1 MLIIAICDD
10 NDADRVK
17 LYETIESYLCKQGVN
32 AKIFVYDN
40 PDKLTSVIESKTI
53 CFDII
58 FLDIIMDDMDGMT
71 CARIIRKQD
80 KLVNIIFLT
89 SSTDYVYEGYE
100 VNATGYLVKP
110 IKIDQLAKVME
121 RAIAQVENV
130 DKASI
135 CITYR
140 GVTRKIPIKDIL
152 YFESE
157 NNKVNIVL
165 AKTAEKITVY
175 TKLDEFEQTQQLNTF
190 IRSHKS
196 FLVNFLHIEKYENDR
211 FELNNG
217 IIIPISRK
225 NRDKVRESFYT
236 LLNSNSIYNHN

>member
-10 NDADRVK
+10 NAADRIK
-17 LYETIESYLCKQGVN
+17 LHEAIENYLCQQGVN
-32 AKIFVYDN
+32 ANIFAYDN
-40 PDKLTSVIESKTI
+40 PDKLNSVIESKTI

-58 FLDIIMDDMDGMT
+58 FLDIIMDDMNGMT

-110 IKIDQLAKVME
+110 IKMHQLAKVME
-121 RAIAQVENV
+121 KAIVQIENV
-130 DKASI
+130 DRASI
-135 CITYR
+135 GITYR
-140 GVTRKIPIKDIL
+140 GVTQKISTKDIL
-152 YFESE
+152 YLESE

-175 TKLDEFEQTQQLNTF
+175 TKLDEFGQTQQLKTF

-196 FLVNFLHIEKYENDR
+196 YLVNFLYIEKYVNDK
-211 FELNNG
+211 FVLTDG
-217 IIIPISRK
+217 TAIPISRTNK
-225 NRDKVRESFYT
+225 DKARESFYT
-236 LLNSNSIYNHN
+236 LLHSQ

>member
-10 NDADRVK
+10 NAADRIK

-32 AKIFVYDN
+32 ANIFAYDN
-40 PDKLTSVIESKTI
+40 PYKLNSAIESKTI

-58 FLDIIMDDMDGMT
+58 FLDIIMDDMNGMT

-110 IKIDQLAKVME
+110 IKIDQLAKVMK
-121 RAIAQVENV
+121 RAIAQNENAE
-130 DKASI
+130 KESI

-140 GVTRKIPIKDIL
+140 GVTQKILTKDIL
-152 YFESE
+152 YLESE

-196 FLVNFLHIEKYENDR
+196 YLVNFLYIEKYANDK
-211 FELNNG
+211 FVLTTG
-217 IIIPISRK
+217 TVIPISRTNK
-225 NRDKVRESFYT
+225 EKAREVFYK
-236 LLNSNSIYNHN
+236 LLNSQE

>member
-1 MLIIAICDD
+1 MIIIAICDD
-10 NDADRVK
+10 NAADRLK
-17 LYETIESYLCKQGVN
+17 LYETIESYLGKQGAN
-32 AKIFVYDN
+32 ANIFTYDN
-40 PDKLTSVIESKTI
+40 PYKLNSVIESKTI

-58 FLDIIMDDMDGMT
+58 FLDIIMGDMNGMT
-71 CARIIRKQD
+71 CARIIREQD

-110 IKIDQLAKVME
+110 IKIGQLAKVME
-121 RAIAQVENV
+121 RAIAQKENV
-130 DKASI
+130 EKESI

-140 GVTRKIPIKDIL
+140 GVTQKIPTKDIL

-175 TKLDEFEQTQQLNTF
+175 TKLDEFEQTQPLNTF

-196 FLVNFLHIEKYENDR
+196 YLVNFLYIEKYTNDK
-211 FELNNG
+211 FVLTAG
-217 IIIPISRK
+217 TDIPISRTNK
-225 NRDKVRESFYT
+225 EKAREAFYK
-236 LLNSNSIYNHN
+236 LLNSQ

>member
-10 NDADRVK
+10 NAADRIK
-17 LYETIESYLCKQGVN
+17 LYETIENYLCNKGVN
-32 AKIFVYDN
+32 ANIFTYDN
-40 PDKLTSVIESKTI
+40 PDKLNSVIESKTI

-58 FLDIIMDDMDGMT
+58 FLDIIMGDMNGMT

-121 RAIAQVENV
+121 KAIAQIENV

-135 CITYR
+135 YITCR
-140 GVTRKIPIKDIL
+140 GVTQKIPTKDIL
-152 YFESE
+152 YLESE

-175 TKLDEFEQTQQLNTF
+175 TKLDEFEQTEQLNTF

-196 FLVNFLHIEKYENDR
+196 YLVNFLYIEKYANDK
-211 FELNNG
+211 FVLNDG
-217 IIIPISRK
+217 TFIPISRTNK
-225 NRDKVRESFYT
+225 DTARESFYN
-236 LLNSNSIYNHN
+236 LLNNL

>member
-10 NDADRVK
+10 NADDRIK
-17 LYETIESYLCKQGVN
+17 LYETIDSYLCQQGIN
-32 AKIFVYDN
+32 ANIFTYDN
-40 PDKLTSVIESKTI
+40 PDKLNFVIESRTI

-58 FLDIIMDDMDGMT
+58 FLDIIMGDLNGMT

-121 RAIAQVENV
+121 RAIAQNQSV
-130 DKASI
+130 DQESI

-140 GVTRKIPIKDIL
+140 GVTQKILTKDIL

-175 TKLDEFEQTQQLNTF
+175 TKLDELEQIEQLNTF

-196 FLVNFLHIEKYENDR
+196 FLVNFLYIEKHENDK
-211 FELNNG
+211 FELTNG
-217 IIIPISRK
+217 MVIPISRK
-225 NRDKVRESFYT
+225 NKDKVKKTFYT
-236 LLNSNSIYNHN
+236 LLNS

>member
-10 NDADRVK
+10 NAADRIK

-32 AKIFVYDN
+32 ATIFAYDN
-40 PDKLTSVIESKTI
+40 PDKLNSVIESKTI

-110 IKIDQLAKVME
+110 IKLDQLAKVME
-121 RAIAQVENV
+121 RAIAQIENA

-135 CITYR
+135 YITYR
-140 GVTRKIPIKDIL
+140 GVTQKIPTKDIL
-152 YFESE
+152 YLESE

-165 AKTAEKITVY
+165 AKTKEKITVY
-175 TKLDEFEQTQQLNTF
+175 TKLDEFEQQQTKTF

-196 FLVNFLHIEKYENDR
+196 YLVNFLYIGKYANDK
-211 FELNNG
+211 FVLTDG
-217 IIIPISRK
+217 TVIPISRT
-225 NRDKVRESFYT
+225 NRDKVKEAFYT
-236 LLNSNSIYNHN
+236 LLNSQ

>member
-10 NDADRVK
+10 NAADRRK
-17 LYETIESYLCKQGVN
+17 LHETIKNYLGQQGIK
-32 AKIFVYDN
+32 AKFFAYDN
-40 PDKLTSVIESKTI
+40 PDKLNSVIESNMMR
-53 CFDII
+53 FDII
-58 FLDIIMDDMDGMT
+58 FLDIIMDEMNGIT

-110 IKIDQLAKVME
+110 IKIDQLARVME
-121 RAIAQVENV
+121 RAIAQIENV
-130 DKASI
+130 EKASI
-135 CITYR
+135 CITCR
-140 GVTRKIPIKDIL
+140 GVTQRIPTSNIL
-152 YFESE
+152 YLESE

-165 AKTAEKITVY
+165 AKTEEKISVY
-175 TKLDEFEQTQQLNTF
+175 TKLDEFEQILLSNLF

-196 FLVNFLHIEKYENDR
+196 FLVNFLYIEKYEIDR

-217 IIIPISRK
+217 TVIPISRK
-225 NRDKVRESFYT
+225 NKDKVKESFYT
-236 LLNSNSIYNHN
+236 HLNS

>member
-10 NDADRVK
+10 NAADRIK
-17 LYETIESYLCKQGVN
+17 LYETIESYLCKQGVSAN
-32 AKIFVYDN
+32 LFAYDN
-40 PDKLTSVIESKTI
+40 PYKLNSVIESKTI

-58 FLDIIMDDMDGMT
+58 FLDIIMDDMNGMT

-110 IKIDQLAKVME
+110 IQIDQLAKVME
-121 RAIAQVENV
+121 RAIAQIENAE
-130 DKASI
+130 KASI
-135 CITYR
+135 CIAYR
-140 GVTRKIPIKDIL
+140 GVTQKILTKDIL
-152 YFESE
+152 YLESE
-157 NNKVNIVL
+157 NDKVNIVL

-196 FLVNFLHIEKYENDR
+196 YLVNFLYIEKYENDR
-211 FELNNG
+211 FVLTDG
-217 IIIPISRK
+217 TAIPISRTNK
-225 NRDKVRESFYT
+225 EKARDAFYK
-236 LLNSNSIYNHN
+236 LLNSQ

>member
-10 NDADRVK
+10 NAADRIRLHEV
-17 LYETIESYLCKQGVN
+17 IESYLRKQGVN
-32 AKIFVYDN
+32 ANIFVYDN
-40 PDKLTSVIESKTI
+40 PDKLNLVIESKAI

-58 FLDIIMDDMDGMT
+58 FLDIIMHDMDGMT
-71 CARIIRKQD
+71 CARIIRKQN

-110 IKIDQLAKVME
+110 IQIDQLAKVME
-121 RAIAQVENV
+121 RAIAQIETV

-140 GVTRKIPIKDIL
+140 GATQRIPTKDIL
-152 YFESE
+152 YLESE

-175 TKLDEFEQTQQLNTF
+175 AKLDEFEQMQPLNTF

-196 FLVNFLHIEKYENDR
+196 YLVNFLYIEKYETDK
-211 FELNNG
+211 FILTAE
-217 IIIPISRK
+217 IVIPISRT
-225 NRDKVRESFYT
+225 NRDKVKEAFYT
-236 LLNSNSIYNHN
+236 LLDNQ

>member
-10 NDADRVK
+10 NAADRNK
-17 LYETIESYLCKQGVN
+17 LYETIENYLCKQGVKAN
-32 AKIFVYDN
+32 IFTYDN
-40 PDKLTSVIESKTI
+40 PYKLNSAIESKTI

-58 FLDIIMDDMDGMT
+58 FLDIIMDDMNGMT
-71 CARIIRKQD
+71 CARIIRKHD

-110 IKIDQLAKVME
+110 IKMDQLAKVME
-121 RAIAQVENV
+121 RAIAQNQNTE
-130 DKASI
+130 KQSI

-140 GVTRKIPIKDIL
+140 GVTQKILTKDIL
-152 YFESE
+152 YLESE

-175 TKLDEFEQTQQLNTF
+175 TKLDEFEQAQQLNTF

-196 FLVNFLHIEKYENDR
+196 YLVNFLYIEKYVNDQ
-211 FELNNG
+211 FVLTSG
-217 IIIPISRK
+217 TAIPISRTNK
-225 NRDKVRESFYT
+225 EKAREVFYK
-236 LLNSNSIYNHN
+236 LLNSQE

>member
-10 NDADRVK
+10 NAADIRK
-17 LYETIESYLCKQGVN
+17 LHETIKNYLGQQGIK
-32 AKIFVYDN
+32 AKFFVYDN
-40 PDKLTSVIESKTI
+40 PDKLNSVIESNTMR
-53 CFDII
+53 FDII
-58 FLDIIMDDMDGMT
+58 FLDIIMGDMNGMT
-71 CARIIRKQD
+71 CARIIRQHD

-110 IKIDQLAKVME
+110 IKIDQLARVME
-121 RAIAQVENV
+121 RAIAQIENV
-130 DKASI
+130 DKASL
-135 CITYR
+135 CITCR
-140 GVTRKIPIKDIL
+140 GVTQRIPTNDIL
-152 YFESE
+152 YLESE

-175 TKLDEFEQTQQLNTF
+175 TKLDEFEQTLLSNLF

-196 FLVNFLHIEKYENDR
+196 FLVNFLYIEKYENDR

-217 IIIPISRK
+217 TVIPISRK
-225 NRDKVRESFYT
+225 NKDKVKESFYT
-236 LLNSNSIYNHN
+236 HLNS

>member
-10 NDADRVK
+10 NAADRIK
-17 LYETIESYLCKQGVN
+17 LYETIESCLCKLGVN
-32 AKIFVYDN
+32 ANIFAYDN
-40 PDKLTSVIESKTI
+40 PDKLNSVIESKTI

-110 IKIDQLAKVME
+110 IKTDQVAKVME
-121 RAIAQVENV
+121 RAIAQNKNV
-130 DKASI
+130 DKQSI

-140 GVTRKIPIKDIL
+140 GVTQKIPTKDIL
-152 YFESE
+152 YIESE

-175 TKLDEFEQTQQLNTF
+175 TKLDEFEQTQQLNNF

-196 FLVNFLHIEKYENDR
+196 YLVNFLYIEKYANDK
-211 FELNNG
+211 FVLTTG
-217 IIIPISRK
+217 TAIPISRTNK
-225 NRDKVRESFYT
+225 EKARVAFYT
-236 LLNSNSIYNHN
+236 LLNSH

>member
-10 NDADRVK
+10 NAADRIK
-17 LYETIESYLCKQGVN
+17 LYETMESYLRTQGVN
-32 AKIFVYDN
+32 ANIFAYDN
-40 PDKLTSVIESKTI
+40 PDKLNSVIESKTI

-58 FLDIIMDDMDGMT
+58 FLDIIMDGMNGMT
-71 CARIIRKQD
+71 CARLIRNQD

-89 SSTDYVYEGYE
+89 NSTDYVYEGYE

-110 IKIDQLAKVME
+110 VKIDQLARVME
-121 RAIAQVENV
+121 RAIAQIENTA
-130 DKASI
+130 KASI

-140 GVTRKIPIKDIL
+140 GVTQKIPTKDIL
-152 YFESE
+152 YLESE

-165 AKTAEKITVY
+165 AKTVEKITVY

-196 FLVNFLHIEKYENDR
+196 YLVNFLYIEKYVYDK
-211 FELNNG
+211 FVLTTG
-217 IIIPISRK
+217 TAIPISRANK
-225 NRDKVRESFYT
+225 EKAREAFYT
-236 LLNSNSIYNHN
+236 LLNSQ

>member
-1 MLIIAICDD
+1 MIIIAICDD
-10 NDADRVK
+10 NAADRIK
-17 LYETIESYLCKQGVN
+17 LYEAIESYLCQQGVN
-32 AKIFVYDN
+32 ANILTYDN
-40 PDKLTSVIESKTI
+40 PYKLNSVIESKTI

-58 FLDIIMDDMDGMT
+58 FLDIIMDDMNGMT

-89 SSTDYVYEGYE
+89 SSADYVYEGYE

-121 RAIAQVENV
+121 RAIAQNENV
-130 DKASI
+130 EKESI

-140 GVTRKIPIKDIL
+140 GVTQKIPTKDIL

-175 TKLDEFEQTQQLNTF
+175 TKLDEFEQTQPLKTF

-196 FLVNFLHIEKYENDR
+196 YLVNFLYIEKYANDK
-211 FELNNG
+211 FVLTTG
-217 IIIPISRK
+217 TDIPISRTNK
-225 NRDKVRESFYT
+225 EKAREAFYK
-236 LLNSNSIYNHN
+236 LLDSQ

>member
-10 NDADRVK
+10 NAADRIK
-17 LYETIESYLCKQGVN
+17 LYETIESYLCRQGIN
-32 AKIFVYDN
+32 AKFFAYDN
-40 PDKLTSVIESKTI
+40 PDKLNSVIESKTI

-58 FLDIIMDDMDGMT
+58 FLDIIMDDMNGMT

-110 IKIDQLAKVME
+110 IKIHQLAKVME
-121 RAIAQVENV
+121 KAIAQIENA
-130 DKASI
+130 DKASV

-140 GVTRKIPIKDIL
+140 GVTQKIPTKDIL
-152 YFESE
+152 YLESE

-175 TKLDEFEQTQQLNTF
+175 TKLDEFEQTQQLKTF

-196 FLVNFLHIEKYENDR
+196 YLVNFLYIEKYANDK
-211 FELNNG
+211 FVLTDG
-217 IIIPISRK
+217 TTIPISRTNK
-225 NRDKVRESFYT
+225 DKARESFYT
-236 LLNSNSIYNHN
+236 LLHSQ